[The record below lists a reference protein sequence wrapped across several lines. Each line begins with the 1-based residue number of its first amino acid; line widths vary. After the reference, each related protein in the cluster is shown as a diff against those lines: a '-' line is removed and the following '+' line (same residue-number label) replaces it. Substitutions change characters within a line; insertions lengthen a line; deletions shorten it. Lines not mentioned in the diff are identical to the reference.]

1 MTLKDI
7 IARIEGVAA
16 AQPSVNMI
24 VRQDVFRINDAVQK
38 RYGLFAWVQRRHT
51 TSVRSSLM
59 DYSFV
64 FYYVDRLTESRDNMT
79 DIHSAGIQT
88 LDNIIRQVADGEVV
102 SVDDPYSF
110 NVAIQRFVEDCGV
123 VYAEVTFSAKLDGV
137 CAEEFETDDNVIII

>member
-79 DIHSAGIQT
+79 DIHSAGIRT

-110 NVAIQRFVEDCGV
+110 NGQWIV
-123 VYAEVTFSAKLDGV
+123 VLEMTSLPDIFIGFWVGLPVLGLPRRH
-137 CAEEFETDDNVIII
+137 